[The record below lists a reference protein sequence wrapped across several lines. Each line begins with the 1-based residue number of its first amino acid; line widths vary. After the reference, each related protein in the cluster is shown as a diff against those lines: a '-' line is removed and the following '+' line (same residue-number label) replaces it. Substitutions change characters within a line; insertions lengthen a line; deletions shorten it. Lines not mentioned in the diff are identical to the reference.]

1 MELSRSLRNFDS
13 LLYPYYNRSL
23 DNLFFNDT
31 QKGFNM
37 DMKENVSNYLINADI
52 PGVNKSDIK
61 VSIHNDMLVISTERS
76 ESKEEN
82 DEHTHFSE
90 RTYGSYTR
98 SIRLPSN
105 SNINL
110 LSAKYENGVLSV
122 NIPKNNI
129 TAPRSRNVSIQ

>member
-1 MELSRSLRNFDS
+1 MELSRSMRNFDS

-23 DNLFFNDT
+23 DNLFFNNT
-31 QKGFNM
+31 QKDFNI

-61 VSIHNDMLVISTERS
+61 VSVHNDMLVISTERS
-76 ESKEEN
+76 ESKEEH

-90 RTYGSYTR
+90 RTYGSYSR

-110 LSAKYENGVLSV
+110 LSAKYENGVLSI
-122 NIPKNNI
+122 NIPKMN
-129 TAPRSRNVSIQ
+129 TEESSSRNFSIQ